1 MKNILLIAT
10 GGTIAC
16 SSSDEGLTPSANVN
30 ELLSYIPHI
39 KEKCKL
45 SGISIMNIDSTNMNP
60 ELMMNIAKAIKEYRD
75 NYDGFV
81 VAHGTDTMG
90 YTAAAL
96 VYMLNNFNKP
106 VVITG
111 SQLPMEAEYTDA
123 KKNLSDAIIYAC
135 EGRAGV
141 YVAFDGCII
150 NGAHA
155 RKVKTRSY
163 DAFESV
169 NYPVVAHIKH
179 SRITHNEAVQ
189 GDYNKSDNSGIE
201 PELCSDVML
210 IKLFPGID
218 NKIFEFIKG
227 HYKGVVIESFGIGG
241 IPNIDN
247 NIVEEI
253 HKLIEAG
260 VAVVVTTQCNYEGV
274 DLDIYEV
281 GKKLAK
287 ENVIIAADMTTEAV
301 VMKLMWALAH
311 FGKNAVTDI
320 KKYIETPVFCDR
332 SY

>member
-96 VYMLNNFNKP
+96 VYML
-106 VVITG
+106 
-111 SQLPMEAEYTDA
+111 
-123 KKNLSDAIIYAC
+123 NLSDAIIYAC

>member
-96 VYMLNNFNKP
+96 VYMLKNFNKP

-227 HYKGVVIESFGIGG
+227 T
-241 IPNIDN
+241 
-247 NIVEEI
+247 
-253 HKLIEAG
+253 L
-260 VAVVVTTQCNYEGV
+260 
-274 DLDIYEV
+274 
-281 GKKLAK
+281 
-287 ENVIIAADMTTEAV
+287 
-301 VMKLMWALAH
+301 
-311 FGKNAVTDI
+311 
-320 KKYIETPVFCDR
+320 
-332 SY
+332 

>member
-1 MKNILLIAT
+1 VKNILLIAT

-96 VYMLNNFNKP
+96 VYMLKNFNKP

-301 VMKLMWALAH
+301 VMKLMWSLAH